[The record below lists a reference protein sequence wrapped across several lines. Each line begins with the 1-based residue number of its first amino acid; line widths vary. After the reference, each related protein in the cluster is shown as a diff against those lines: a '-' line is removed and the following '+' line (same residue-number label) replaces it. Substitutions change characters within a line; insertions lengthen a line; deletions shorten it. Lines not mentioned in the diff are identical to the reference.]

1 MKLAGI
7 DNIIGGNI
15 KMGVILRALL
25 MTKIMRVHNELHT
38 RVITFTPNK
47 NRLELNEYLIAGL
60 IANISNMARPCECA

>member
-1 MKLAGI
+1 MKSAAN

-15 KMGVILRALL
+15 KMEVILRALL
-25 MTKIMRVHNELHT
+25 MTKIMRAHNELHT
-38 RVITFTPNK
+38 TFTPNK